1 MGKSPIVKK
10 NNANLSFFASLWTA
24 DRHGFRVKFIGLYGT
39 VGFITIRDFS
49 L

>member
-1 MGKSPIVKK
+1 MGKSPIVK
-10 NNANLSFFASLWTA
+10 NLSFFTSLWTA
-24 DRHGFRVKFIGLYGT
+24 DGHGFGVNFIGLYGT